1 MRINLGLRTRM
12 VLVISVV
19 LVVIIGLQSLLGM
32 LRERDR
38 QIQALQLQAE
48 ILAGL
53 QATALALPLWNIN
66 ASQIE
71 AQLRGLAADP
81 NFSAAVVTDYA
92 GAASTSIG
100 DPATP
105 DTIHTAIEIMN
116 QGQRL
121 GRFDLYM
128 SRARIEE
135 QIRRLLMISII
146 EMVVTVGVLIL
157 VLSASLGLL
166 LKPLERL
173 QEAMSRLA
181 RGELEVEVPF
191 SDRTDE
197 VGRFARVVQLFKTY
211 SQEVRQQAELR
222 EAAARASRERAEAE
236 AANIAK
242 SQFLANMSH
251 ELRTPLNA
259 IIGISEMLLED
270 AREQH
275 NRETG
280 EPMER
285 VVRAGRH
292 LLTLINDIL
301 DLSKIEAGRMEVA
314 AAPFD
319 VAMLVRDMAATV
331 RPLAEANG
339 NLLEVDLPAYLP
351 RAMGDATRA
360 GQCLLNLLSN
370 ACKFTHDGRVMLKV
384 RESRHDNRDMLTVE
398 VSDTGIGMNAEQM
411 RKLFR
416 DFSQVDASD
425 TRKYGGTGLGLAISR
440 RFARMMGGD
449 ITVESRPGYGS
460 VFTLMMPAVVEA
472 LPEGTLTRDGSGD
485 DREPAAAGIP
495 FAAVSRQ
502 PALRRGAGGA
512 ETGRSGEA
520 CQILVIE
527 SDDGARGVLV
537 EALLREGWSVAAAR
551 SGGDALVKARSGH
564 PRAIVMS
571 AQLADR
577 SGLELLAEMRD
588 EPGLVSVPV
597 ILHSPDIDSTR
608 ALYFGPSDFL
618 SWPPDAGSLADIC
631 RRAGVSA
638 GAEVLVVDERPAD
651 RAMLCGLLRGMGY
664 DVVEAA
670 GGTQALAQD
679 RLDPGLVF
687 VSLTLERLDAISFLS
702 RLRSG
707 MPVPPVG
714 VLYGPAR
721 LPRELEGMLGLSIE
735 QQIDRTGLASAE
747 WLQALRRDLRAMLL
761 PVPSGAG

>member
-1 MRINLGLRTRM
+1 M

-100 DPATP
+100 DPTTP
-105 DTIHTAIEIMN
+105 DTIHTSIEIMN

-128 SRARIEE
+128 SRGRIEE
-135 QIRRLLMISII
+135 QIRRLLMISIL

-270 AREQH
+270 AREQQ
-275 NRETG
+275 NRETS

-339 NLLEVDLPAYLP
+339 NILEVDLPAYLP
-351 RAMGDATRA
+351 RAIGDVTRA

-384 RESRHDNRDMLTVE
+384 REGRRENREMLIVE

-460 VFTLMMPAVVEA
+460 VFSLLMPAVIEA
-472 LPEGTLTRDGSGD
+472 RPEEEAHEMKDAGLP
-485 DREPAAAGIP
+485 PAASLP
-495 FAAVSRQ
+495 SSPQRPAV
-502 PALRRGAGGA
+502 AVDK
-512 ETGRSGEA
+512 GRSSEA

-527 SDDGARGVLV
+527 SDDGARGVVV
-537 EALLREGWSVAAAR
+537 EALLREGWTVAAAR
-551 SGGDALVKARSGH
+551 SGGDALIKARSGH
-564 PRAIVMS
+564 PRAVVLS

-577 SGLELLAEMRD
+577 SGWELLAEMRD
-588 EPGLVSVPV
+588 EAELASVPV
-597 ILHSPDIDSTR
+597 IMHSPDIDSTR

-618 SWPPDAGSLADIC
+618 SWPPDAQSLAAIC
-631 RRAGVSA
+631 RRADLPVG
-638 GAEVLVVDERPAD
+638 GQVLVVDEHTAE
-651 RAMLCGLLRGMGY
+651 RAVLAGQLRTMGY

-670 GGTQALAQD
+670 GGAQALGQSE
-679 RLDPGLVF
+679 LDPDLVF
-687 VSLTLERLDAISFLS
+687 VSLALERLDAVSFLS
-702 RLRSG
+702 RFRTG
-707 MPVPPVG
+707 TAAPPVS

-735 QQIDRTGLASAE
+735 RQIDRTGLPSAE
-747 WLQALRRDLRAMLL
+747 WLQVLGSDLRAVLQ
-761 PVPSGAG
+761 PETTA

>member
-1 MRINLGLRTRM
+1 M

-100 DPATP
+100 DPTTP
-105 DTIHTAIEIMN
+105 DTIHTSIEIMN

-128 SRARIEE
+128 SRGRIEE

-270 AREQH
+270 AREQQ

-319 VAMLVRDMAATV
+319 VGMLVRDMAATV

-384 RESRHDNRDMLTVE
+384 RESRHDNRDMLMVE

-472 LPEGTLTRDGSGD
+472 LPEGAPGD
-485 DREPAAAGIP
+485 QGDAETAVAGMPSAA
-495 FAAVSRQ
+495 SRQ
-502 PALRRGAGGA
+502 PAFRRT
-512 ETGRSGEA
+512 ETERSGEI

-527 SDDGARGVLV
+527 SDDGARGMLV
-537 EALLREGWSVAAAR
+537 ETLLREGWSVAAAR

-564 PRAIVMS
+564 PHAIVMS

-577 SGLELLAEMRD
+577 PGLELLAEMRD

-618 SWPPDAGSLADIC
+618 SWPPDADGLAAIC
-631 RRAGVSA
+631 RRAGVGA

-679 RLDPGLVF
+679 RLDPALVF
-687 VSLTLERLDAISFLS
+687 VSLGLERLDAISFLS

-707 MPVPPVG
+707 MQTPPVG

-747 WLQALRRDLRAMLL
+747 WLQALRRDLRAMLQ
-761 PVPSGAG
+761 PVPSGAE